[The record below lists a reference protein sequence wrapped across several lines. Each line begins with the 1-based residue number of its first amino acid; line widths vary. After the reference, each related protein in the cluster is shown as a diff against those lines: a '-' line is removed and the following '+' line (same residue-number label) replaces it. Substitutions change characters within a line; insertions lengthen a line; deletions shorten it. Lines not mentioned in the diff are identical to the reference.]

1 MKQFIKNFNNFVK
14 KILFKVQNKTNNN
27 FIKNFNNFLKRTI
40 FKDQNKTN
48 NNFIKNF
55 NNYVEKTIFKVQ
67 NKKNNNFK
75 ISNLNKISNFN
86 KYLITFISLLFFFLF
101 YLSIPGLYDKAWL
114 QDNIEKQLLKEFRIN
129 FSTSSDI
136 SYRILPAPHFLVKDS
151 KIFKEQGDKTTSF
164 VDIKN
169 LEVFVKHNNFFDKK
183 KMIIKNIKINNA
195 NFSLL
200 RNDFKLLNDTNKN
213 NFSNKKIEINKSN
226 IFFKDNSEEIIAIIK
241 ISKAFLFFDDENL
254 LNLFNLKGNI
264 FNIPFVFDHKREFNS
279 SKNSTINIIAET
291 LKLSI
296 SDTYESEQNN
306 IYNRENIISFLSS
319 SIKTGYKIEDDIVIF
334 NSQNSKIKNSIINY
348 NGKISINPFDL
359 NLNIISDN
367 YEIFKTLNLNS
378 LLMDLIKSKLL
389 FNENININTSITASS
404 NKKKE
409 FFQNAKINFNIVNGK
424 INLNKTKLI
433 NKKIGLLELNNSNL
447 SFQND
452 ELILNTNIMIN
463 LNNVGK
469 LYSLLQTNKKSRKE
483 IKNIFINL
491 DYNFL
496 TNNIEFNNVKIDNK
510 KVSDELFRAILN
522 FSDNKL
528 NTYNKSRRL
537 LNQIFDIYEG

>member
-1 MKQFIKNFNNFVK
+1 M
-14 KILFKVQNKTNNN
+14 
-27 FIKNFNNFLKRTI
+27 
-40 FKDQNKTN
+40 
-48 NNFIKNF
+48 
-55 NNYVEKTIFKVQ
+55 
-67 NKKNNNFK
+67 
-75 ISNLNKISNFN
+75 
-86 KYLITFISLLFFFLF
+86 
-101 YLSIPGLYDKAWL
+101 
-114 QDNIEKQLLKEFRIN
+114 
-129 FSTSSDI
+129 
-136 SYRILPAPHFLVKDS
+136 PAPHFLVKDS

-169 LEVFVKHNNFFDKK
+169 LEVFIKHNNFFDKK

-200 RNDFKLLNDTNKN
+200 RNDFKLLNDTNKK

-241 ISKAFLFFDDENL
+241 ISKAFLFLDDENL
-254 LNLFNLKGNI
+254 LNLLNIKGNI

-306 IYNRENIISFLSS
+306 LYKRENIISFLSS
-319 SIKTGYKIEDDIVIF
+319 SIKTGYKIEDDIVTF

-378 LLMDLIKSKLL
+378 LLMDLIKSELL
-389 FNENININTSITASS
+389 FNENISINASLTASS

-409 FFQNAKINFNIVNGK
+409 VFQNAKINFNIVNGK

-433 NKKIGLLELNNSNL
+433 NEKIGSLELNNSNL
-447 SFQND
+447 NFQND
-452 ELILNTNIMIN
+452 ELILNTDIIIN

-469 LYSLLQTNKKSRKE
+469 LYSLLQTNKNSRKE

-496 TNNIEFNNVKIDNK
+496 TNNINFNNVRIDNK
-510 KVSDELFRAILN
+510 KVSDELSRAIIN

-528 NTYNKSRRL
+528 NNYNKSRRL
-537 LNQIFDIYEG
+537 LNRIFDIYEG